1 MPKRGSDLFYS
12 NWIMLPGIPGLGTI
26 AAVFVVVSVA
36 GGLPGLRPFNAISSR
51 RMAAKGQE
59 ADRAGRSIALISAFV
74 GIILAAAKIWVG
86 LAAGSTAV
94 TSDGVEALAD
104 VISSAVVYAGLWL
117 ASKPP
122 DAEHPYG
129 HGRYETLAGLAVGG
143 LLFLTAAAIFMRS
156 FSGLNAGGPVR
167 AFAIYPL
174 IGAVIVK
181 VVLATIKFRRGRRMA
196 SLALRA
202 DAWHDVTDLVST
214 SVALVAVLF
223 TLADPARFAAADKV
237 GGLVIGV
244 IVFLLAFRLARYT
257 IDQLVDTM
265 PDAGRMAEIRA
276 VAMGV
281 PGAMG
286 IEKCFAR
293 RTGLKYHVDLHLEVD
308 PDMTVR
314 ESHYIATRVRI
325 EIKETL
331 GWVADVMVHVEPS
344 PVGVEKTL
352 EAK

>member
-1 MPKRGSDLFYS
+1 M
-12 NWIMLPGIPGLGTI
+12 
-26 AAVFVVVSVA
+26 VA
-36 GGLPGLRPFNAISSR
+36 NGP
-51 RMAAKGQE
+51 E
-59 ADRAGRSIALISAFV
+59 ADRAGRSIALVSA
-74 GIILAAAKIWVG
+74 LAGVVIAGAKIWIG

-104 VISSAVVYAGLWL
+104 VVSSAVVYAGLWL

-129 HGRYETLAGLAVGG
+129 HGRYETIAGLAVGG
-143 LLFLTAAAIFMRS
+143 LLFLTASAIFMRS
-156 FSGLNAGGPVR
+156 FSGLGASEPVR
-167 AFAIYPL
+167 AFALYPL
-174 IGAVIVK
+174 VGAAIVK
-181 VVLATIKFRRGRRMA
+181 IALATIKFRRGRRMA

-202 DAWHDVTDLVST
+202 DAWHDVTDLIST
-214 SVALVAVLF
+214 SVAFIAVVF
-223 TLADPARFAAADKV
+223 TLANPVRFAAADKV

-265 PDAGRMAEIRA
+265 PDAARMEEIRA
-276 VAMGV
+276 VALKV

-314 ESHYIATRVRI
+314 ESHQIATRVRI

-331 GWVADVMVHVEPS
+331 GWVADVLVHVEPS

>member
-1 MPKRGSDLFYS
+1 
-12 NWIMLPGIPGLGTI
+12 
-26 AAVFVVVSVA
+26 
-36 GGLPGLRPFNAISSR
+36 
-51 RMAAKGQE
+51 MAATAPE
-59 ADRAGRSIALISAFV
+59 ADRAGRNIALISALA
-74 GIILAAAKIWVG
+74 GIILSATKIWVG

-143 LLFLTAAAIFMRS
+143 LLFLTAAGIFTSS
-156 FSGLNAGGPVR
+156 FSGLDHGGPVR
-167 AFAIYPL
+167 AFAIYPP
-174 IGAVIVK
+174 IGAVLVK
-181 VVLATIKFRRGRRMA
+181 IALATVKFRRGRRMA
-196 SLALRA
+196 SVALRA

-214 SVALVAVLF
+214 TVAFIAVLF
-223 TLADPARFAAADKV
+223 TLINPARFAAADKV

-244 IVFLLAFRLARYT
+244 IVFLLAFRLVRYT
-257 IDQLVDTM
+257 VKQLVDTM
-265 PDAGRMAEIRA
+265 PDASRMAEIRS
-276 VAMGV
+276 VAMSV

-308 PDMTVR
+308 PEMTVR
-314 ESHYIATRVRI
+314 ESHYIATQVRI
-325 EIKETL
+325 RIKETL
-331 GWVADVMVHVEPS
+331 GWVADVLVHVEPS
-344 PVGVEKTL
+344 PVGVAKTL
-352 EAK
+352 GAR

>member
-1 MPKRGSDLFYS
+1 
-12 NWIMLPGIPGLGTI
+12 
-26 AAVFVVVSVA
+26 
-36 GGLPGLRPFNAISSR
+36 
-51 RMAAKGQE
+51 MAAQALE
-59 ADRAGRSIALISAFV
+59 ADRAGRHIALISALA
-74 GIILAAAKIWVG
+74 GIILSAAKIWVG

-104 VISSAVVYAGLWL
+104 VVSSAMVYAGLWL

-143 LLFLTAAAIFMRS
+143 LLFLTSAGIFTSS
-156 FSGLNAGGPVR
+156 FSRLDSGGPVR

-174 IGAVIVK
+174 VGAVLVK
-181 VVLATIKFRRGRRMA
+181 IALATIKFRRGRRMA

-214 SVALVAVLF
+214 SVAFIAVLF
-223 TLADPARFAAADKV
+223 TLIDPNRFAAADKV

-244 IVFLLAFRLARYT
+244 IVFLLAFRLVRYT
-257 IDQLVDTM
+257 VEQLVDTM
-265 PDAGRMAEIRA
+265 PDASRMAEIRS
-276 VAMGV
+276 VAMSV

-293 RTGLKYHVDLHLEVD
+293 RTGLKYHVDLHLEVN

-314 ESHYIATRVRI
+314 ESHHIATQVRI
-325 EIKETL
+325 QIKETL
-331 GWVADVMVHVEPS
+331 GWVADVLVHVEPS
-344 PVGVEKTL
+344 PVAV
-352 EAK
+352 AKRM

>member
-1 MPKRGSDLFYS
+1 MKPQQ
-12 NWIMLPGIPGLGTI
+12 
-26 AAVFVVVSVA
+26 V
-36 GGLPGLRPFNAISSR
+36 
-51 RMAAKGQE
+51 
-59 ADRAGRSIALISAFV
+59 DRAGRNIALISALA
-74 GIILAAAKIWVG
+74 GIILSAAKIWIG

-104 VISSAVVYAGLWL
+104 VISSAMVYAGLWL

-129 HGRYETLAGLAVGG
+129 HGRYETLAGLFVGG

-156 FSGLNAGGPVR
+156 FSGLNTGGPVR
-167 AFAIYPL
+167 AFALYPL

-181 VVLATIKFRRGRRMA
+181 FLLATIKFRRGRRMA

-214 SVALVAVLF
+214 SVAFVAVVF
-223 TLADPARFAAADKV
+223 TLIDPKRFAAADKV

-244 IVFLLAFRLARYT
+244 IVFLLAFRLVRYT
-257 IDQLVDTM
+257 VEQLVDTM
-265 PDAGRMAEIRA
+265 PDASRMAEIRS
-276 VAMGV
+276 VAMSV
-281 PGAMG
+281 PGALG

-314 ESHYIATRVRI
+314 ESHYIAAQVRNR
-325 EIKETL
+325 IKDTL
-331 GWVADVMVHVEPS
+331 GWVADVLVHVEPS
-344 PVGVEKTL
+344 PVGIEKTL
-352 EAK
+352 KAR

>member
-1 MPKRGSDLFYS
+1 MTVRE
-12 NWIMLPGIPGLGTI
+12 
-26 AAVFVVVSVA
+26 
-36 GGLPGLRPFNAISSR
+36 
-51 RMAAKGQE
+51 QQ
-59 ADRAGRSIALISAFV
+59 ADRAGREIALVSVIA
-74 GIILAAAKIWVG
+74 GIILSAAKIWVG

-104 VISSAVVYAGLWL
+104 VASSAMVYAGLWL

-143 LLFLTAAAIFMRS
+143 LLFLTAVGIFVRS
-156 FSGLNAGGPVR
+156 FSGLSSPMPVQ
-167 AFAIYPL
+167 AFAVYPL
-174 IGAVIVK
+174 IGAVVIK
-181 VVLATIKFRRGRRMA
+181 VVLAVIKFKRGRRMA
-196 SLALRA
+196 SVSLRA

-214 SVALVAVLF
+214 SVAFVAVIF
-223 TLADPARFAAADKV
+223 TLINPVRFAAADKV

-244 IVFLLAFRLARYT
+244 IVFLLAFRMVRYT
-257 IDQLVDTM
+257 VDQLVDTM
-265 PDAGRMAEIRA
+265 PDVARMAEIRS
-276 VAMGV
+276 VAMSV

-308 PDMTVR
+308 PGMTVR
-314 ESHYIATRVRI
+314 ESHEIATRVRI
-325 EIKETL
+325 QIKETL
-331 GWVADVMVHVEPS
+331 GWVADVLVHVEPS
-344 PVGVEKTL
+344 PVGIEKTL

>member
-1 MPKRGSDLFYS
+1 MTAQPQQ
-12 NWIMLPGIPGLGTI
+12 
-26 AAVFVVVSVA
+26 V
-36 GGLPGLRPFNAISSR
+36 
-51 RMAAKGQE
+51 
-59 ADRAGRSIALISAFV
+59 DRAGRNIALISVIA
-74 GIILAAAKIWVG
+74 GIILSAAKIWVG

-104 VISSAVVYAGLWL
+104 VISSAMVYAGLWL

-143 LLFLTAAAIFMRS
+143 LLFLTAAGIFANS

-167 AFAIYPL
+167 AFALYPL

-181 VVLATIKFRRGRRMA
+181 FALAIMKFRRGRRMA

-202 DAWHDVTDLVST
+202 DAWHDATDLVST
-214 SVALVAVLF
+214 SVAFVAVIF
-223 TLADPARFAAADKV
+223 TLIDPARFAAADKV

-244 IVFLLAFRLARYT
+244 IVFLLAFRLVRYT
-257 IDQLVDTM
+257 VEQLVDTM
-265 PDAGRMAEIRA
+265 PDASRMAEIRA
-276 VAMGV
+276 VAMSV

-314 ESHYIATRVRI
+314 ESHNIATQVRI
-325 EIKETL
+325 RIKETL
-331 GWVADVMVHVEPS
+331 GWVADVLVHVEPS

-352 EAK
+352 EAR